1 MKKLLNALFPLI
13 KSSPLFVYTTA
24 AIFLWKWRTLL
35 PTPAS
40 LGNFTRDALML
51 AVLLA
56 GLISLCE
63 WIRHPPIIT
72 KRVRETV
79 ARIGLANAK
88 GEFPFLLSVRSDP
101 NKAHGVILT
110 IKNVGISILCFEKVV
125 DRLEVGLGGKIYQM
139 EYTKGTK
146 ATRIFLLPMKY
157 FRPTIISPNDEAI
170 GSIHIRHMINL
181 LVIGATGTGKT
192 VAIKTIIAKI
202 AKYIPN
208 FSIWL
213 LDFKQLD
220 FRGYAVFSHYYGY
233 KDCVRGLEDYYSAF
247 KAQQAIG
254 VAGEPQYLVIDEWG
268 SFITSLD
275 KKEADRCK
283 AILAEL
289 LMLGRGYGFFIICG
303 VQRPDSSYFNS
314 ARDNFRA
321 CLALGDLSPE
331 GRRMVFPDSVMGQI
345 TECHQREGHLYIDG
359 KGLEKVRMADITDL
373 EALDAAICTSINR

>member
-1 MKKLLNALFPLI
+1 MKQKMKYLFPYF
-13 KSSPLFVYTTA
+13 KYLFLLAYLATS
-24 AIFLWKWRTLL
+24 IFLWNRRAVLPIPALL
-35 PTPAS
+35 
-40 LGNFTRDALML
+40 GRFTRDALMI

-63 WIRHPPIIT
+63 LIRHPPIIT

-79 ARIGLANAK
+79 ARIGLTNAK
-88 GEFPFLLSVRSDP
+88 GEVPFLLSVRSDP

-110 IKNVGISILCFEKVV
+110 IKNVGISMLSFEMVI
-125 DRLEVGLGGKIYQM
+125 DRLEAGLGGKIYQM

-146 ATRIFLLPMKY
+146 ATRVFFLPMKY
-157 FRPTIISPNDEAI
+157 FRPTIINPHDEAI
-170 GSIHIRHMINL
+170 GSIHIRHLINL

-192 VAIKTIIAKI
+192 VAIKTIMSKI
-202 AKYIPN
+202 AKYQPN
-208 FSIWL
+208 SSLWL

-220 FRGYAVFSHYYGY
+220 FRAYIVFSHYYGY
-233 KDCVRGLEDYYSAF
+233 KDCAQGLEDYYAAF
-247 KAQQAIG
+247 KVQQASG
-254 VAGEPQYLVIDEWG
+254 TAGEPQYLVIDEWG
-268 SFITSLD
+268 SFITSLE
-275 KKEADRCK
+275 KKEAERCK

-321 CLALGDLSPE
+321 CLALGNLSPE

-373 EALDAAICTSINR
+373 EALDAAICASINR